1 MTSLFKL
8 FLKFSASY
16 FYQASPPD
24 FWGKNFLLSTNVY
37 LPALRGFF
45 SRPCLCKPDGKGVNR
60 WWDVF
65 QNNHRSPHL
74 DHPLFHDLIKKESS
88 DCERFSR
95 ITITAPG
102 PSSLPLSYQEGVI
115 RLWEIFKIDH
125 PNHLDHPLLHDLIE
139 KILRHFLFDF
149 RHHGSGVVDVDSLL
163 VCQCQRRLEI
173 CLLWR
178 RSVHNSINV

>member
-1 MTSLFKL
+1 MSTHLHCTDF
-8 FLKFSASY
+8 FLGHVCVNLM
-16 FYQASPPD
+16 
-24 FWGKNFLLSTNVY
+24 GKVSTDY
-37 LPALRGFF
+37 
-45 SRPCLCKPDGKGVNR
+45 
-60 WWDVF
+60 
-65 QNNHRSPHL
+65 
-74 DHPLFHDLIKKESS
+74 EM
-88 DCERFSR
+88 FSR
-95 ITITAPG
+95 ITITAHG
-102 PSSLPLSYQEGVI
+102 PSSLPLSHQEGVI
-115 RLWEIFKIDH
+115 RLLDDFKIDH